1 MNMENNQS
9 DRRSTDYISSQM
21 ELKGGIIRENAGI
34 LKTKSKKNQN
44 QAVLK
49 IRNLTR
55 NVFREINARIINI
68 PKLISLPLKENS
80 KNQK

>member
-21 ELKGGIIRENAGI
+21 ELKGGIIRNTENK
-34 LKTKSKKNQN
+34 LQKNQN

-68 PKLISLPLKENS
+68 PKLISPPLKENS
-80 KNQK
+80 KNK

>member
-21 ELKGGIIRENAGI
+21 ELKGGIIRNTENK
-34 LKTKSKKNQN
+34 LQKNQN

-68 PKLISLPLKENS
+68 PKLISPPLKENS